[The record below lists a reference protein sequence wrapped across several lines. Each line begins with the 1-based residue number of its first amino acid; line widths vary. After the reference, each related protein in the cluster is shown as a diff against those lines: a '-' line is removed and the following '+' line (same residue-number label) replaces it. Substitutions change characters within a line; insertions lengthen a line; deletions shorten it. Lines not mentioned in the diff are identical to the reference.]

1 MPDKR
6 EVAIRTLEIEAAM
19 NERQAGK
26 FADLASY
33 LFDSEHKLKL
43 EALSK
48 EAAEKAV
55 EIRRQ
60 VRLLKDQ
67 P

>member
-6 EVAIRTLEIEAAM
+6 EVAIRTLEIEAEM
-19 NERQAGK
+19 NERQAVK
-26 FADLASY
+26 FAELASY
-33 LFDSEHKLKL
+33 LFDSEHELKL

-60 VRLLKDQ
+60 IRLLKDQ

>member
-26 FADLASY
+26 FAELASY
-33 LFDSEHKLKL
+33 ISDSERKLKL

-48 EAAEKAV
+48 GAAEKAV

-60 VRLLKDQ
+60 IRLLKDQ